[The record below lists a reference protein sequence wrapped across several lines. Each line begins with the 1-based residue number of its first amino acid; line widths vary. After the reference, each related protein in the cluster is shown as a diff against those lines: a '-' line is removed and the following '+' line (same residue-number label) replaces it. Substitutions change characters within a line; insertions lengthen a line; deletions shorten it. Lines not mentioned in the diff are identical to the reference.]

1 MQKIRYL
8 YVMVPLTTM
17 NTLFLVIIVDKVQQT
32 YGSGMRNIM
41 LVMEVKRKREKLIML
56 IW

>member
-1 MQKIRYL
+1 
-8 YVMVPLTTM
+8 MVPLTTM